1 MDIKLS
7 AQARE
12 PKEKLDFDLVP
23 AVLYGRGVA
32 SVSLK
37 LKRGELEKVINQA
50 GESNLITL
58 EVDGKEVKVLIKE
71 AQRSGLSSKLLHV
84 DFFQVKMTEKISTE
98 IPFNFIG
105 ESRAVKEL
113 SASLIKE
120 MDSVE
125 VECLPG
131 DLVDHVDIDIS
142 SLKEYHDEISTDDLV
157 LPKGLELQNKNNRII
172 VTVIPPKIQEVVEE
186 APKEEKVVIETKDKK
201 EEEK

>member
-1 MDIKLS
+1 MDTKLS
-7 AQARE
+7 AQIRK
-12 PKEKLDFDLVP
+12 PKEKLDFDSVP

-37 LKRGELEKVINQA
+37 LKRGELEKAIGIA
-50 GESNLITL
+50 GESNLISL
-58 EVDGKEVKVLIKE
+58 IINDKEVKVLIKE
-71 AQRSGLSSKLLHV
+71 VQRGGLNNKLLHT
-84 DFFQVKMTEKISTE
+84 DFFQVKMTEKINTE
-98 IPFNFIG
+98 IPLNFIG

-131 DLVDHVDIDIS
+131 DLIDHIDVDIS
-142 SLKEYHDEISTDDLV
+142 TLKEYHDEISTDDLS

-186 APKEEKVVIETKDKK
+186 APKEEKVISETKDKK

>member
-1 MDIKLS
+1 MDTKLS
-7 AQARE
+7 AQIRK
-12 PKEKLDFDLVP
+12 PKEKLDFDSVP

-37 LKRGELEKVINQA
+37 LKRGELEKAIGIA
-50 GESNLITL
+50 GESNLISL
-58 EVDGKEVKVLIKE
+58 IINDKEVKVLIKE
-71 AQRSGLSSKLLHV
+71 VQRGGLNNKLLHT
-84 DFFQVKMTEKISTE
+84 DFFQVKMTEKINTE
-98 IPFNFIG
+98 IPLNFIG

-131 DLVDHVDIDIS
+131 DLIDHIDVDIS
-142 SLKEYHDEISTDDLV
+142 TLKEYHDEISTDDLS

-172 VTVIPPKIQEVVEE
+172 VTVIPPKNQEIMEE
-186 APKEEKVVIETKDKK
+186 SLKEVKEVNETKNTKEE
-201 EEEK
+201 